1 MGRGSVAADGNGLRF
16 LASGSKVPTL
26 YASVRQ
32 QRLAPAGEHDA
43 AGLEDVS
50 AVAQLERLHDA
61 LLDQQDGQPALA
73 PDAMDGLEDLLDD
86 ARAQSMGGLVTPR
99 LYHPGAMAL
108 ARAVF

>member
-26 YASVRQ
+26 YASVRE
-32 QRLAPAGEHDA
+32 QRLALAGEHDT
-43 AGLEDVS
+43 
-50 AVAQLERLHDA
+50 QLERLHDA
-61 LLDQQDGQPALA
+61 LLNQQDGQPARA

-86 ARAQSMGGLVTPR
+86 ARAQAMGGLVTPR